1 MASYRAYDPN
11 RKPGPGERP
20 ANRFNNAVSVPF
32 EPGSVYKVITLTA
45 TLETTKLRPETLINC
60 GTGPLTLF
68 GRTIHES
75 HRYFGTIP
83 MITVLAKSS
92 NIGAI
97 QCGMK
102 VGQANLYKYS
112 QLFGVG
118 ARTGIELPAESKGR
132 LRKKWEATSLAS
144 VSIGHEVSLTTL
156 QLARACSVIANGGML
171 VKPRLIL
178 REGDK
183 TLPAAPPVR
192 VIRPDTAI
200 T

>member
-1 MASYRAYDPN
+1 
-11 RKPGPGERP
+11 
-20 ANRFNNAVSVPF
+20 
-32 EPGSVYKVITLTA
+32 
-45 TLETTKLRPETLINC
+45 
-60 GTGPLTLF
+60 
-68 GRTIHES
+68 
-75 HRYFGTIP
+75 

-112 QLFGVG
+112 HAFGIG
-118 ARTGIELPAESKGR
+118 ERTGVELSAESKGR

-144 VSIGHEVSLTTL
+144 VSIGHEVSVTTL

-171 VKPRLIL
+171 VKPELIL
-178 REGDK
+178 REGGQAP
-183 TLPAAPPVR
+183 PAAAPVR

-200 T
+200 TIR